1 MSECHSFKK
10 HQNFHWTWSL
20 LCNNLPNF
28 VFAEIILYNRSH
40 VNSRALPNLKTAI
53 ANTCHSRFILEICTE
68 TRKIKTIQCEELFN
82 KDHLN
87 EKGPVH
93 NWRYQFF
100 LNLWPLPLLWKSEVY
115 CWTAPKAWN
124 CRIKIWL
131 KLLVYAT
138 CEILW
143 SFSHSVISTFSCVIK
158 LVHVLLYDIF
168 VHCFGMISI

>member
-1 MSECHSFKK
+1 MPSKGWKK
-10 HQNFHWTWSL
+10 NSQNSCILIAVGFFSSLALTAQNSPELHFRFIDSPIQSSVLKSVL

-68 TRKIKTIQCEELFN
+68 TREIKTIQCEELFN

-100 LNLWPLPLLWKSEVY
+100 LNCDPLK
-115 CWTAPKAWN
+115 
-124 CRIKIWL
+124 
-131 KLLVYAT
+131 KLGLFMDG
-138 CEILW
+138 
-143 SFSHSVISTFSCVIK
+143 SQRMK
-158 LVHVLLYDIF
+158 L
-168 VHCFGMISI
+168 

>member
-1 MSECHSFKK
+1 MSDSHSFKK
-10 HQNFHWTWSL
+10 HQNFLWTWSL

-115 CWTAPKAWN
+115 LWTAPNAWN

-131 KLLVYAT
+131 KLLVY
-138 CEILW
+138 
-143 SFSHSVISTFSCVIK
+143 K
-158 LVHVLLYDIF
+158 
-168 VHCFGMISI
+168 